1 MEKNI
6 EEKARVLFERLRENG
21 STGRLGKTFCTD
33 KNYYF
38 LDTGTGKVAKLKI
51 NVYLVIKKILE
62 SDDYCDILRLP
73 LTAEDFLDAL
83 NEIDLA
89 IKTENILSAN
99 PVQTLTGDAVEKLDE
114 ILANGI
120 QNITLEVTE
129 KCNLRCKY
137 CIYNTSHE
145 EYREFGTRNM
155 SWDVA
160 KKAVDFLSDHSTH
173 AQNCHIGFYG
183 GEPLINFELIKKVVK
198 YAKEKMEGITFALT
212 TNAVLMTE
220 EIAQFFFDNDFSVII
235 SLDGPQ
241 DVHDEN
247 RVLKDGTGSFNKT
260 VEGAKKIIKMYHEN
274 GKTSKIGFN
283 IVTTG
288 PNYLEKYDKIQAFI
302 ETEDWIPKD
311 IFILTS
317 GEDVGPR
324 ESPYFLP
331 QSQEERK
338 YIEGA
343 FEPLS
348 KWEREHK
355 KDKKPLFTDGVMDK
369 GMLIIHKRILTDKP
383 VARYGMNGC
392 CVPGERRVYVTVDG
406 KFLHCEKVGNIPDI
420 GNVDQGLDKDKIRK
434 LYVND
439 FISEATKYCKNCWA
453 VNLCTLC
460 YVSCYDQKGTHFEYR
475 HNPCRVE
482 RQYLENNLIRYHSI
496 LETDPK
502 SLSHYNDVELT

>member
-1 MEKNI
+1 MNKSIDEKV
-6 EEKARVLFERLRENG
+6 RLLFERLSENG

-38 LDTGTGKVAKLKI
+38 FDTGTGKVAKLKI

-62 SDDYCDILRLP
+62 SDNYCDVLGLP
-73 LTAEDFLDAL
+73 LTADDFLDAL

-137 CIYNTSHE
+137 CIYNTSHQ

-160 KKAVDFLSDHSTH
+160 KKAVDFLNDHSTH

-283 IVTTG
+283 IVTTVRTI
-288 PNYLEKYDKIQAFI
+288 LKSMIKFRHLLKQKIGF
-302 ETEDWIPKD
+302 
-311 IFILTS
+311 
-317 GEDVGPR
+317 
-324 ESPYFLP
+324 
-331 QSQEERK
+331 
-338 YIEGA
+338 
-343 FEPLS
+343 
-348 KWEREHK
+348 
-355 KDKKPLFTDGVMDK
+355 
-369 GMLIIHKRILTDKP
+369 
-383 VARYGMNGC
+383 
-392 CVPGERRVYVTVDG
+392 RRT
-406 KFLHCEKVGNIPDI
+406 FS
-420 GNVDQGLDKDKIRK
+420 
-434 LYVND
+434 
-439 FISEATKYCKNCWA
+439 F
-453 VNLCTLC
+453 
-460 YVSCYDQKGTHFEYR
+460 
-475 HNPCRVE
+475 
-482 RQYLENNLIRYHSI
+482 
-496 LETDPK
+496 
-502 SLSHYNDVELT
+502 